1 MKHFKLIVLLTLL
14 GFVACD
20 EYEHGPSSTD
30 SVNPS
35 KVENATITPING
47 GFDISYDLPDDK
59 DLLYVKAVYL
69 DNKGVE
75 AEVKTSAFDNKIQ
88 ILGFNDLDEKTI
100 RLYAVDRSE
109 NISEPVVITGTPLIS
124 PLHLVQQQLAIK
136 EDFGGAK
143 FSWKNETKAPIS
155 IALYSKNAQGKLELV
170 KTQYSSQKEAS
181 VSLRGFEPVPTL
193 FAAVIRDR
201 YDNFS
206 DTIYANTPDKL
217 LTPLFEERLNKT
229 LFKKVVLQNDISW
242 NAWGGNYFNLFDND
256 EDTFAHTQGDH
267 VGPSMLTVDLGV
279 NVNLSRIN
287 VLQRQDLGTWAAF
300 THGNPKK
307 YAIYGSKELP
317 GTDGNLANWIKLRDC
332 ESTKPSGLPLG
343 QNTDEDVAHFLA
355 GDEYNFDNAPE
366 IRYLRFVVYET
377 WDGSSYID
385 FSEIT
390 FWGNIVK

>member
-1 MKHFKLIVLLTLL
+1 MKYCKLIVLLTLL
-14 GFVACD
+14 SFVACD

-30 SVNPS
+30 SVNPA

-59 DLLYVKAVYL
+59 DLLYVKAVYT

-75 AEVKTSAFDNKIQ
+75 AETKTSAFDNKIQ
-88 ILGFNDLDEKTI
+88 ILGFNDLEEKTI

-109 NISEPVVITGTPLIS
+109 NISEPVVIKGTPLIS
-124 PLHLVQQQLAIK
+124 PLHLIQQRLSIV

-143 FSWKNETKAPIS
+143 FSWINETKAPIS
-155 IALYSKNAQGKLELV
+155 IALYSKNAQGKLELI
-170 KTQYSSQKEAS
+170 KTYYSSQKEAT
-181 VSLRGFEPVPTL
+181 VSLRGFAPIPTL

-201 YDNFS
+201 HDNFS
-206 DTIYANTPDKL
+206 DIIYANTPDKL
-217 LTPLFEERLNKT
+217 LTPLYEERLNKT
-229 LFKKVVLQNDISW
+229 LFKKVVLQNDVSW
-242 NAWGGNYFNLFDND
+242 NAWGGDYLNLFDDNK
-256 EDTFAHTQGDH
+256 DTFAHTQGDH
-267 VGPSMLTVDLGV
+267 VGPSILTVDLGV

-287 VLQRQDLGTWAAF
+287 VLQRQDLGTWAAY

-307 YAIYGSKELP
+307 YAIYGSKVIP
-317 GTDGNLANWIKLRDC
+317 SPDGNLDNWIKLRDC

-343 QNTDEDVAHFLA
+343 QNTDEDVSHFVA
-355 GDEYNFDNAPE
+355 GDEYSFDKASE